1 MNDLLSSKQ
10 NPKTAGSDVLS
21 ARLLYLALKCP
32 LLKGG
37 VCSEPAPTA
46 AKKQAARAERSQVED
61 DALVD
66 LRIVLPYGLRKQA
79 LAQHINC
86 SALFRRALRR
96 SLVARRSSG
105 GRCE

>member
-1 MNDLLSSKQ
+1 MNDLLSSRQ
-10 NPKTAGSDVLS
+10 DPKTAGSDVLS

-32 LLKGG
+32 LLQGG
-37 VCSEPAPTA
+37 VCSESSTA
-46 AKKQAARAERSQVED
+46 GKRQAARTERPQVED

-96 SLVARRSSG
+96 SLVARRSAG
-105 GRCE
+105 ARCE